1 MRSPTHDAA
10 SLPRTYLFV
19 PGNRPDRFGK
29 ALASGADA
37 IVLDLEDAVAP
48 QDKAAA
54 REAIAVWCHAG
65 QQNFGRIVN
74 SIVVRIN
81 DESTEW
87 FDDDLEL
94 IHAAGLHAVML
105 PKAELASQ
113 VTRVTSALPET
124 GFVIPIIESARG
136 LLNVDAIAAADGVQ
150 RLAFGTLDYAAD
162 LDLSGDSRGLLYPAC
177 RMALACRAAGL
188 ASPIA
193 GVTPDLGNE
202 DILLADLALARACGF
217 GAKLCIHP
225 NQVGAIHRAL
235 APTPAELD
243 WASRVVA
250 ATETET
256 GAFQIDGKMVDR
268 PVILKA
274 RAILGRARDDAPAY

>member
-1 MRSPTHDAA
+1 MTAAMHDAA
-10 SLPRTYLFV
+10 ALPRTYLFV

-37 IVLDLEDAVAP
+37 VVLDLEDAVAP

-54 REAIAVWCHAG
+54 RAAIAAWC
-65 QQNFGRIVN
+65 QTTPLEPGRIV
-74 SIVVRIN
+74 IRIN
-81 DESTEW
+81 DESTDW
-87 FDDDLEL
+87 FEDDLEL
-94 IHAAGLHAVML
+94 LHAASVHAAML

-113 VTRVTSALPET
+113 VARVASALPE
-124 GFVIPIIESARG
+124 GGIVIPIIESARG
-136 LLNVDAIAAADGVQ
+136 MLNVDAIASAQGVQ

-177 RMALACRAAGL
+177 RMALASRTAGL
-188 ASPIA
+188 ASPVA

-202 DILLADLALARACGF
+202 DILLADVAFARACGF

-225 NQVGAIHRAL
+225 NQVGSIHRAL
-235 APTPAELD
+235 APTAAEFD
-243 WASRVVA
+243 WARRVVA
-250 ATETET
+250 AADKET

-274 RAILGRARDDAPAY
+274 MAILGRARDDMPAY

>member
-1 MRSPTHDAA
+1 MTSPAHDAA
-10 SLPRTYLFV
+10 ALPRTYLFV

-37 IVLDLEDAVAP
+37 VILDLEDAVAP
-48 QDKAAA
+48 HDKATA
-54 REAIAVWCHAG
+54 REAIAAWC
-65 QQNFGRIVN
+65 QTTRFEPGRI
-74 SIVVRIN
+74 IVRIN

-87 FDDDLEL
+87 FEDDLAL
-94 IHAAGLHAVML
+94 IHAAGLHAAML

-113 VTRVTSALPET
+113 VARVVSELPDA
-124 GFVIPIIESARG
+124 GVVIPIIESARG
-136 LLNVDAIAAADGVQ
+136 LLNVDAIAAAHGVQ

-177 RMALACRAAGL
+177 RMALASRAAGL
-188 ASPIA
+188 ASPVA

-202 DILLADLALARACGF
+202 DILLADLTLARACGF

-225 NQVGAIHRAL
+225 GQVGTIHRAL
-235 APTPAELD
+235 APTAAELD
-243 WASRVVA
+243 WARRVTA
-250 ATETET
+250 AAEKET

-274 RAILGRARDDAPAY
+274 MAILGHARDDMPAY

>member
-1 MRSPTHDAA
+1 MSSPAHDAA
-10 SLPRTYLFV
+10 ALPRTYLFV
-19 PGNRPDRFGK
+19 PGNRPERFGK
-29 ALASGADA
+29 ALGSGADA
-37 IVLDLEDAVAP
+37 VILDLEDAVAP

-54 REAIAVWCHAG
+54 REAIAAWR
-65 QQNFGRIVN
+65 QTTRLEPGRI
-74 SIVVRIN
+74 IVRIN
-81 DESTEW
+81 DESAEW
-87 FDDDLEL
+87 FEDDLEL

-113 VTRVTSALPET
+113 VARVASALPES

-136 LLNVDAIAAADGVQ
+136 LLNVDAIAAAEDVQ

-162 LDLSGDSRGLLYPAC
+162 LDLSGDSSGLLYPAC
-177 RMALACRAAGL
+177 RMALASRAAGL

-225 NQVGAIHRAL
+225 NQVGTIHRAL
-235 APTPAELD
+235 APTAAELD
-243 WASRVVA
+243 WAQRVVSA
-250 ATETET
+250 AEKET